1 MRILGKLD
9 LVYINSENV
18 NDDNVEKTL
27 SELDGV
33 VIAPGFGN
41 RGIDGKLSAIKWCR
55 ENDVPAFGIC
65 LGMQCMVIEY
75 ARNVL
80 GMTEANSTEMDPS
93 TPNNVIDMMESQ
105 KNITDKGGTMRLGAY
120 SCRLADGSVAQ
131 KAYGTGI
138 IRERHR
144 HRYEFNNKYRS
155 LFESAGLMCTGENPE
170 TGLVEIV
177 ELPRLKWFVGT
188 QYHPE
193 YRSTVLHPNPLFM
206 SFMKA
211 AVEYSNHK

>member
-1 MRILGKLD
+1 MESIPSETRDGTPDCQNRTVGKYVQLQDAYKSISESLIHAATYCDHKLD

-18 NDDNVEKTL
+18 NDDNVEKHYQNLTEL
-27 SELDGV
+27 SLLR
-33 VIAPGFGN
+33 GFGN

-105 KNITDKGGTMRLGAY
+105 KNITDKGSTMRLGAY

-155 LFESAGLMCTGENPE
+155 LLKVPDSCAQAKTPKQDWW
-170 TGLVEIV
+170 
-177 ELPRLKWFVGT
+177 RL
-188 QYHPE
+188 
-193 YRSTVLHPNPLFM
+193 
-206 SFMKA
+206 
-211 AVEYSNHK
+211 

>member
-1 MRILGKLD
+1 
-9 LVYINSENV
+9 
-18 NDDNVEKTL
+18 
-27 SELDGV
+27 
-33 VIAPGFGN
+33 
-41 RGIDGKLSAIKWCR
+41 
-55 ENDVPAFGIC
+55 
-65 LGMQCMVIEY
+65 MVIEY

-155 LFESAGLMCTGENPE
+155 LF
-170 TGLVEIV
+170 
-177 ELPRLKWFVGT
+177 
-188 QYHPE
+188 
-193 YRSTVLHPNPLFM
+193 
-206 SFMKA
+206 
-211 AVEYSNHK
+211 